1 MVQIDVVLVEREICL
16 QRVPERWRLAC
27 DIVGLS
33 RAWSQYRD
41 GHADVTSTVLEA
53 QEYDVNMYVRES
65 SQNTSDRNQLI

>member
-1 MVQIDVVLVEREICL
+1 MVQVNVVLVEREICL
-16 QRVPERWRLAC
+16 QRVPERWRLPG

-53 QEYDVNMYVRES
+53 QEYDASMYVPES
-65 SQNTSDRNQLI
+65 S